1 VRLSCTL
8 GLLVVVWSV
17 LVGSSELHAQDNPVS
32 PLEGRVID
40 EIRLI
45 GVEYTREFVV
55 TRELTSCVGEPYLIA
70 KARQDVELLKRLDI
84 FSRVDVHAVEE
95 SGRIVLEVDV
105 AEATPILPI
114 PALRLTDEDGL
125 QIGAG
130 VKAINAFHRAI
141 SASAIAM
148 FGGATNVE
156 VKGRDPWVTGNRIGL
171 EASFVY
177 RDRFNS
183 LFDFGEKSFEI
194 YANASTYLSE
204 HWRAN
209 VRAAFT
215 PLASDSSGI
224 TLDPDNT
231 DEIMMVG
238 ASVEYDT
245 RDSWSNPHAGW
256 WNEVVLIR
264 SGALVGDSDF
274 WRLILDARR
283 YVPIRRHVSLLIT
296 SLWTLT
302 SGAVGEEVAVWQQ
315 FGLGGTN
322 SVRGWSLGS
331 RTGKNQTINTAELR
345 WNIREPKATKVLM
358 LKGSLGFQVAMFADL
373 GHAWNRSDEFTLDNF
388 IGGYGVGFRL
398 MVTGMGLVR
407 FDVALGEPGASLQF
421 HVGGGEKAVRQR
433 YRVR

>member
-1 VRLSCTL
+1 
-8 GLLVVVWSV
+8 
-17 LVGSSELHAQDNPVS
+17 
-32 PLEGRVID
+32 
-40 EIRLI
+40 
-45 GVEYTREFVV
+45 
-55 TRELTSCVGEPYLIA
+55 
-70 KARQDVELLKRLDI
+70 
-84 FSRVDVHAVEE
+84 
-95 SGRIVLEVDV
+95 
-105 AEATPILPI
+105 
-114 PALRLTDEDGL
+114 
-125 QIGAG
+125 
-130 VKAINAFHRAI
+130 
-141 SASAIAM
+141 
-148 FGGATNVE
+148 
-156 VKGRDPWVTGNRIGL
+156 
-171 EASFVY
+171 
-177 RDRFNS
+177 
-183 LFDFGEKSFEI
+183 
-194 YANASTYLSE
+194 
-204 HWRAN
+204 
-209 VRAAFT
+209 
-215 PLASDSSGI
+215 
-224 TLDPDNT
+224 LDPDNT

-238 ASVEYDT
+238 ASVENDT

-256 WNEVVLIR
+256 WNEAVLIR
-264 SGALVGDSDF
+264 SGAVVGDSDF

-331 RTGKNQTINTAELR
+331 RTGKNQNINTAELR

-398 MVTGMGLVR
+398 LVTGMGLVR
-407 FDVALGEPGASLQF
+407 FDVALGEPGASLRF